1 MIGTGKEK
9 AVFDLIE
16 KHLDKIEECLKT
28 AMETIENYIGGN
40 IEGAKSAALKT
51 DHLETQT
58 DQIRRE
64 VEEFLFSGAFLPN
77 LRQDIHVLVEEL
89 DKVADKAEACCDM
102 ILGQRPEIPEEFKG
116 DFLEV
121 ARESWA
127 SYDFLKTAILGLLS
141 EKKVDIESIRQK
153 IKEVGIKESDVDD
166 LEWKLTR
173 RVFTSD
179 LPLANKLHLQ
189 HWLEKITEISDR
201 TEDVSD
207 WLNSVIFKTRI

>member
-1 MIGTGKEK
+1 MIGTRKEK
-9 AVFDLIE
+9 GVLDLIE

-28 AMETIENYIGGN
+28 AMESIECYIGGN
-40 IEGAKSAALKT
+40 IAGAKSAALNT
-51 DHLETQT
+51 DRFETET
-58 DQIRRE
+58 DEIRRK
-64 VEEFLFSGAFLPN
+64 VEELLFSGAFLPN
-77 LRQDIHVLVEEL
+77 LRQDIHALVEVL

-102 ILGQRPEIPEEFKG
+102 ILGQRPDIPEQLKA

-127 SYDFLKTAILGLLS
+127 SYDPLKAAILGLLS
-141 EKKVDIESIRQK
+141 EKKVDMEFIRER

-189 HWLEKITEISDR
+189 QWLEKITEISDR
-201 TEDVSD
+201 AEDASD
-207 WLNSVIFKTRI
+207 WVSSLIFKTRI